1 MKKQTLYK
9 ILIHLL
15 FWVFFIYITVVY
27 LQIWL
32 PQTKVYP
39 QLSQLVEY
47 SIIYTI
53 LLASVPYFNYFVLVK
68 LYYKT
73 RRFFL
78 YTLFLLA
85 SYVVGTL
92 LICGLESILLK
103 SYDLEWMFTMPHLI
117 SRVPYFVLF
126 TLLGNW
132 LLLSEEMRRKQELEK
147 QLKTERTEAEL
158 KWLKAQIS
166 PHFLFNALNN
176 IYSLVYFKEDNA
188 APMLVK
194 LSNLMRYVFY
204 EGNHEKVTIAKEV
217 QYMED
222 YIELQLLKKKYVGK
236 IHFTKELYNNTIF
249 IEPMLFINFV
259 ENAFKHGNLDADE
272 GHIEITLLT
281 NENELLF
288 TCKNNFDHIGIKD
301 ATTGIGLEN
310 IEKRLAL
317 LYPDQ
322 YNLTTVKKDKM
333 YSARLQIQL
342 KSLQS

>member
-9 ILIHLL
+9 ICIHFL
-15 FWVFFIYITVVY
+15 FWIIFCYITIIY

-47 SIIYTI
+47 SVVYTI
-53 LLASVPYFNYFVLVK
+53 LLASVPYFNYFVLVNR
-68 LYYKT
+68 YYKKK
-73 RRFFL
+73 RFFL
-78 YTLFLLA
+78 YTLFLLL
-85 SYVVGTL
+85 SYTIGTL
-92 LICGLESILLK
+92 LICGLESILLE
-103 SYDLEWMFTMPHLI
+103 SYHLEWMFTLPHLI

-147 QLKTERTEAEL
+147 QLKSERTEAEL
-158 KWLKAQIS
+158 KWLKAQIN

-194 LSNLMRYVFY
+194 LSNLMRYIFY
-204 EGNHEKVTIAKEV
+204 EGNYEKVNIAKEV

-222 YIELQLLKKKYVGK
+222 YIELQLLKKKYLGK
-236 IHFTKELYNNTIF
+236 VHFKKEIHNNSIF

-272 GHIEITLLT
+272 GIVEINLLT
-281 NENELLF
+281 NEKELLF
-288 TCKNNFDHIGIKD
+288 TCKNNFDDTGIKD

-317 LYPDQ
+317 LYPGQ
-322 YNLTTVKKDKM
+322 YDLTTIKKGKDYKV
-333 YSARLQIQL
+333 RLHIQIKNQ
-342 KSLQS
+342 